1 MALVAVFNTN
11 DDVVELLRILLED
24 AGHIVVSAQ
33 VDAIKRGH
41 VDLEQFVGHHRPEVV
56 LYDIAPP
63 YERQWAFLN
72 HMRRIP
78 ILQDIPFVLT
88 STNSARVRELA
99 KADEK
104 IYEIIGK
111 PYDLQDI
118 LTAVKRSLAGG
129 AATP

>member
-24 AGHIVVSAQ
+24 AGHIVVSA
-33 VDAIKRGH
+33 
-41 VDLEQFVGHHRPEVV
+41 
-56 LYDIAPP
+56 PP

-72 HMRRIP
+72 HMRRLP
-78 ILQDIPFVLT
+78 MLQHIPFVLT

-104 IYEIIGK
+104 IYEVIGK

-118 LTAVKRSLAGG
+118 LTAVQQSLAGRAG
-129 AATP
+129 SQ

>member
-24 AGHIVVSAQ
+24 AGHIVVSAH

-41 VDLEQFVGHHRPEVV
+41 VDLEQFVGQHRPEVV

-72 HMRRIP
+72 HMRRLP
-78 ILQDIPFVLT
+78 MLQDIRFVLT
-88 STNSARVRELA
+88 STNPARVRELA
-99 KADEK
+99 KADAK

-118 LTAVKRSLAGG
+118 LTAVKQSLAGG
-129 AATP
+129 ASSP